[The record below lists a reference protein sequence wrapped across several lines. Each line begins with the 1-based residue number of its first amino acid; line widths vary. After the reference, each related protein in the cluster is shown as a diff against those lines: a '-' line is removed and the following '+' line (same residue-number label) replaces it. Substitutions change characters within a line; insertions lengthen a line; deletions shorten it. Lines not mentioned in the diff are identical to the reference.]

1 MKHRT
6 LFHSYRTVATVVDTE
21 KENLR
26 HLDREVAYLSIKK
39 FGKEKRGIRPN
50 WIKAILN
57 KRREPYSWTD
67 ERLRPFT
74 RESEY
79 RNRQFQMPSDRSAI
93 ASWLCFNRFYS
104 TGRNV
109 IRLFYFA
116 RVVSSVE
123 GREKVVRLKPDLY
136 DLKWVRKCP
145 FKNKKRI
152 FTEKEL
158 RGLVSY
164 CPILFFLLDER
175 LPQQHW
181 FVNLH
186 GLSQSNLFLLL
197 TPGASLNC

>member
-1 MKHRT
+1 MDRWA
-6 LFHSYRTVATVVDTE
+6 FATVY
-21 KENLR
+21 K
-26 HLDREVAYLSIKK
+26 
-39 FGKEKRGIRPN
+39 
-50 WIKAILN
+50 
-57 KRREPYSWTD
+57 
-67 ERLRPFT
+67 
-74 RESEY
+74 SEY

-175 LPQQHW
+175 LPLVCQPPWSFPIQSFSITDTW
-181 FVNLH
+181 SQLKLLKQLPNLIPKVTY
-186 GLSQSNLFLLL
+186 LSHKKKMHKCIYSWNLQ
-197 TPGASLNC
+197 